1 MDVNMG
7 KICAIMVLFLFPF
20 TVMAKS
26 MWQVNIDRRI
36 EFMSVVCYLAD
47 LPETESVRYQPYLD
61 DINEA
66 FQAFQSHHICEYT
79 SKLYKSGVVDYSELL
94 HLSISLSVDM
104 DRIAVSDGVDI
115 GAIVPRMTLG
125 QVNEYIGMLSDFYK
139 RSYFGDFFQSHAQLY
154 EDAEKVFKSEV
165 IERLDWEVLES
176 WLGDSVNET
185 KLYISML
192 SGTNC
197 YAYPSSNA
205 VIIGGITTEEQIG
218 RQAEHRMAVGGGIY
232 PPYLTICQLAAIRIA
247 PIMKSFGVRIDNASA
262 KLRDVSK
269 SKCGDCP
276 IPTADNLF
284 AEDMAHIFA
293 LLYFELAKAD
303 SEDSEHFDFDICREF
318 YMRMDIKTGF
328 YWQQELWNYLQTIIS
343 SDKRSMS
350 FEILLTKLAE
360 KYVEIANNTEI

>member
-1 MDVNMG
+1 MKKVLLSFLLVAICVVMTCAQKVNY
-7 KICAIMVLFLFPF
+7 
-20 TVMAKS
+20 AK
-26 MWQVNIDRRI
+26 VDLRT
-36 EFMSVVCYLAD
+36 ELTSVVCYLAD
-47 LPETESVRYQPYLD
+47 SQEVNTIQYQPYVD
-61 DINEA
+61 DVNAA
-66 FQAFQSHHICEYT
+66 FSSFRNHPVCSYISHLYT
-79 SKLYKSGVVDYSELL
+79 SGVAKYSELMHIAL
-94 HLSISLSVDM
+94 AIDVDM
-104 DRIAVSDGVDI
+104 DKIKVNTTADMD
-115 GAIVPRMTLG
+115 AIVPRMTKK
-125 QVNEYIGMLSDFYK
+125 QVEEYIRLLSDFYK
-139 RSYFGDFFQSHAQLY
+139 QSYFSNFFQSHAQLY

-262 KLRDVSK
+262 TLRDVSK

-276 IPTADNLF
+276 IPAVDNLF
-284 AEDMAHIFA
+284 VEDMTHIFA
-293 LLYFELAKAD
+293 LLYFEQAKAD

-328 YWQQELWNYLQTIIS
+328 YWQQELWDYLQTIIS
-343 SDKRSMS
+343 SDKMSMS
-350 FEILLTKLAE
+350 FEILLPKLAE